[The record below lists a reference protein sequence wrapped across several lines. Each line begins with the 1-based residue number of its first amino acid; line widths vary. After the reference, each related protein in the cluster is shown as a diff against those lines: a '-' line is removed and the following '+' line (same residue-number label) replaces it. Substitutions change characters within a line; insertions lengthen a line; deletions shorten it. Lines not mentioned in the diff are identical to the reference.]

1 MFPILKQLGCHS
13 TFHKAL
19 PEHRNITSEG
29 GVLWTNKTSCLGL
42 SLGRG
47 TQVST
52 TTTTNYQM
60 LVYVSNG
67 KAGPVVKAPR
77 KIHSGTLKRTFV
89 CFKHKKRETYN
100 KNSIYSTS

>member
-1 MFPILKQLGCHS
+1 
-13 TFHKAL
+13 
-19 PEHRNITSEG
+19 
-29 GVLWTNKTSCLGL
+29 
-42 SLGRG
+42 
-47 TQVST
+47 
-52 TTTTNYQM
+52 M